1 MNKINEAILI
11 ETLTNEIT
19 RLKSVDGISLKE
31 AKAANKFLEEVD
43 VLLCEIAHLVDELP
57 RRK

>member
-1 MNKINEAILI
+1 MNRINEAILI

-31 AKAANKFLEEVD
+31 AKSINSFLEEVD